1 MAVISFT
8 LQARK
13 DLKEINQYISLQSPL
28 QAQRVTEKIIQEIQ
42 KLAVRP
48 QFIEN
53 NPGLQGF
60 FEE

>member
-1 MAVISFT
+1 M
-8 LQARK
+8 QARK